1 MQTVTLQDLT
11 KTLPHLDPVP
21 IEGLCCTGKSR
32 KIPGKIVVLDDDP
45 TGVQTVH
52 DIYVY
57 TDCTLASIREG
68 FSRPE
73 RSFLLTDQFPGTYR
87 GRDHGAASSDCAGS
101 GNCPRRP
108 ISPSR
113 SFYAEILLCAG
124 IIRWNRF

>member
-21 IEGLCCTGKSR
+21 IEALLHREIEKN
-32 KIPGKIVVLDDDP
+32 PGKIVVLDDDP

-57 TDCTLASIREG
+57 TDCTLASIRES
-68 FSRPE
+68 FSRIV
-73 RSFLLTDQFPGTYR
+73 RLRWIWQLS
-87 GRDHGAASSDCAGS
+87 
-101 GNCPRRP
+101 PRRP
-108 ISPSR
+108 ISPSK